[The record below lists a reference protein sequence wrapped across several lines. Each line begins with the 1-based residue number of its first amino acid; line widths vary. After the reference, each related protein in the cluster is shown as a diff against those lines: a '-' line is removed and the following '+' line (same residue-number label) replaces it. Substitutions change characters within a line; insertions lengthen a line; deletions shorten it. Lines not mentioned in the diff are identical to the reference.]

1 MTTEAKK
8 IFGTDGVRGVAN
20 VEPVTAETALKLG
33 RAAAHVFS
41 ALNPRAH
48 PAGLR
53 PKIVLGK
60 DTRLSGYML
69 ENALVAGITSL
80 GVDVLLIGPLP
91 TPGVAYITRSL
102 RADAG
107 IVLSASH
114 NSYEDNGIKFFR
126 HDGYKLDDEIERQ
139 IEQLVFTGEIDSIR
153 PTAKK
158 IGRATRIDDA
168 LGRYVEF
175 AKTSFPRG
183 MSLEKMR
190 IAVDV
195 ANGAGYKSTPCIL
208 RELGAELTV
217 AHNQPNG
224 TNINAQCGSIY
235 PEEIQRLVRESGARS
250 GSRTMATLIA
260 SCFAMSR
267 ARSWMA
273 TKFSPSPRSIL
284 LRSGQLRQN
293 TLVATVMSN
302 FGLDEALA
310 AHGGKVFRTKVG
322 DRYVIEEMVRQN
334 LNLGGEQSGHMIFR
348 DFTTTGDGIISALQ
362 ILRIMKA
369 TGKPLSELKKCLTKY
384 PQAQRNLR
392 VKEKPPLET
401 LPASHEAGAG
411 SGEGAARQGP
421 CAAALFGHGAEN
433 PAVDRRPRSA
443 ADRPASRSNRGS
455 DSEGAWRIAPAGR
468 IGRMGHMNLSQVVEA
483 LLFSAQKPLTT
494 ARTGR
499 GAPGR
504 GRGRRAHA

>member
-1 MTTEAKK
+1 MAQPNKL
-8 IFGTDGVRGVAN
+8 FGTDGVRGVAN

-33 RAAAHVFS
+33 RAAAHIFTQ
-41 ALNPRAH
+41 LNPRTLPHGA
-48 PAGLR
+48 R

-80 GVDVLLIGPLP
+80 GVDVLVIGPLP

-126 HDGYKLDDEIERQ
+126 HDGYKLDDAIEQQ

-153 PTAKK
+153 PTAGK

-195 ANGAGYKSTPCIL
+195 ANGAAYKSTPCIL
-208 RELGAELTV
+208 RELGADLTV
-217 AHNQPNG
+217 IHNEPNG
-224 TNINAQCGSIY
+224 TNINAKCGSTY
-235 PEEIQRLVRESGARS
+235 PAEIQRIVKESGAQVGISNDGDADRVLLCDENGEVVDGDEVLAIAALDLLKS
-250 GSRTMATLIA
+250 GH
-260 SCFAMSR
+260 
-267 ARSWMA
+267 
-273 TKFSPSPRSIL
+273 
-284 LRSGQLRQN
+284 LRQN

-302 FGLDEALA
+302 FGLDETLA
-310 AHGGKVFRTKVG
+310 DVGGKVLRTSVG
-322 DRYVIEEMVRQN
+322 DRYVIEEMVRRD
-334 LNLGGEQSGHMIFR
+334 LNVGGEQSGHMIFR
-348 DFTTTGDGIISALQ
+348 DFSTTGDGIVSALQ
-362 ILRIMKA
+362 ILRIMKS
-369 TGKPLSELKKCLTKY
+369 TGKPLSELKRCLKKY

-392 VKEKPPLET
+392 VKQKPPLDELT
-401 LPASHEAGAG
+401 GVMKLVGEAEQEL
-411 SGEGAARQGP
+411 SGKGRVLLRYSGTEPKIRLLIEGRELAQIDQQA
-421 CAAALFGHGAEN
+421 N
-433 PAVDRRPRSA
+433 
-443 ADRPASRSNRGS
+443 
-455 DSEGAWRIAPAGR
+455 RIADAIQSA
-468 IGRMGHMNLSQVVEA
+468 IGAN
-483 LLFSAQKPLTT
+483 
-494 ARTGR
+494 
-499 GAPGR
+499 
-504 GRGRRAHA
+504 